1 MPGWPGGRGP
11 MPGSSV
17 PSTRLRSPRRLWRQ
31 WSGETRRRSHEN
43 QGDVLPVWPGVPR
56 RASRREPR
64 ALPVVR
70 QSLQQGLHRRA
81 RQRASGGG
89 GSRRGVPGGSR
100 ADRRH
105 GASHGARRGKRS
117 GAAARR
123 TPCRSAAT
131 SPGLDLSRIRVGTSS
146 WTDKTLLASGWY
158 PDDAKK
164 PEARLRHYASQF
176 DVVEVDST
184 YYSLPRER
192 NAVLWIERTPKD
204 FVFNVKAFSLMT
216 QHPTSVRGLPRDVR
230 GLLPGDAPQR
240 LYPKDIP
247 SKVADL
253 TWEMFRSALMPLHSA
268 GKLGVVMFQ
277 FPQWFMPNRESREY
291 VLACRERL
299 ADYDIAVEFR
309 QATWFA
315 DEDATRRTLDFLGGE
330 EIPFVCVDM
339 PQGFASSIPPLAEAT
354 SKRLALM
361 RFHGRRSEV

>member
-1 MPGWPGGRGP
+1 M
-11 MPGSSV
+11 
-17 PSTRLRSPRRLWRQ
+17 
-31 WSGETRRRSHEN
+31 
-43 QGDVLPVWPGVPR
+43 
-56 RASRREPR
+56 
-64 ALPVVR
+64 
-70 QSLQQGLHRRA
+70 
-81 RQRASGGG
+81 
-89 GSRRGVPGGSR
+89 
-100 ADRRH
+100 
-105 GASHGARRGKRS
+105 
-117 GAAARR
+117 
-123 TPCRSAAT
+123 
-131 SPGLDLSRIRVGTSS
+131 SRIRVGTSS

-158 PDDAKK
+158 PDDAKT

-184 YYSLPRER
+184 YYSLPSER

-361 RFHGRRSEV
+361 RFHGRRSEVWGKRGVPVIEKFKYEYSKKELAEWTPRIEVLREQAKETHVLFNNCYRDYAPKNARQFADLISE

>member
-1 MPGWPGGRGP
+1 M
-11 MPGSSV
+11 
-17 PSTRLRSPRRLWRQ
+17 
-31 WSGETRRRSHEN
+31 
-43 QGDVLPVWPGVPR
+43 
-56 RASRREPR
+56 
-64 ALPVVR
+64 
-70 QSLQQGLHRRA
+70 
-81 RQRASGGG
+81 
-89 GSRRGVPGGSR
+89 
-100 ADRRH
+100 
-105 GASHGARRGKRS
+105 
-117 GAAARR
+117 
-123 TPCRSAAT
+123 
-131 SPGLDLSRIRVGTSS
+131 
-146 WTDKTLLASGWY
+146 LASGWY
-158 PDDAKK
+158 PDDAKT

-184 YYSLPRER
+184 YYSLPSER

-216 QHPTSVRGLPRDVR
+216 QHPTSVRGLPKDVR
-230 GLLPGDAPQR
+230 GLLPDDAPQR

-291 VLACRERL
+291 ILACRERV

-361 RFHGRRSEV
+361 RFHGRRSEVWGKRGVPVIEKFKYDYSRKELAEWTPRIETLGEQAKETHVLFNNCYRDYAPKNARQFADLISE